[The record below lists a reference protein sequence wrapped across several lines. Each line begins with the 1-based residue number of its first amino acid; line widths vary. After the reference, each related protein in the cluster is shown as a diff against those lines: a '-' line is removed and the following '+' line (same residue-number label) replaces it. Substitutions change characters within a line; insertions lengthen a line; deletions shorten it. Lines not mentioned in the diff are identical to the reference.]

1 MKYTPHDYQKWVED
15 YIVSHPIAAVFLS
28 MGLGKTVITLSAI
41 NTLLFDTFEVT
52 KVLVIAPL
60 RVARDTWKEEIEKWD
75 HLENIRYSVAVGS
88 EKERLDAL
96 KKDTDI
102 YIINRENIEWLIDK
116 SGIPFDYDMVV
127 IDELSSFKSSRAKRF
142 KALMKVRPRVKRIVG
157 LTGTPASNG
166 LIDFWA
172 EFRVLDLGQR
182 LGRFI
187 THYRDE
193 YFVPDKRNGAVIFS
207 YKLKEGSEEKIYSRI
222 SDITVSLKSLD
233 MIKMPELIN
242 TTKLVTLSKETMS
255 YYKELKKELVLDMK
269 GERIT
274 ALNAATLGIK
284 LMQVANGFAYAENGT
299 VDIHRAKLDALEDLI
314 ESSLGESLLIAYWFK
329 EDKLRIENL
338 LRKLEVSFVSMDK
351 SESIKAWK
359 SKTVQVGLLHPA
371 SAGHGLNIQS
381 GGSTLIWYSLPWSL
395 ELYEQTVA
403 RLWRQGQSSEIV
415 KVISIVSK
423 GTIDERIKV
432 SLGEKDKVESKLV
445 NAVKAEFEEV
455 L

>member
-1 MKYTPHDYQKWVED
+1 MTD
-15 YIVSHPIAAVFLS
+15 
-28 MGLGKTVITLSAI
+28 
-41 NTLLFDTFEVT
+41 
-52 KVLVIAPL
+52 
-60 RVARDTWKEEIEKWD
+60 
-75 HLENIRYSVAVGS
+75 VG
-88 EKERLDAL
+88 D
-96 KKDTDI
+96 
-102 YIINRENIEWLIDK
+102 N
-116 SGIPFDYDMVV
+116 
-127 IDELSSFKSSRAKRF
+127 
-142 KALMKVRPRVKRIVG
+142 
-157 LTGTPASNG
+157 
-166 LIDFWA
+166 
-172 EFRVLDLGQR
+172 
-182 LGRFI
+182 
-187 THYRDE
+187 YRDE

-207 YKLKEGSEEKIYSRI
+207 YKLKEGSEEKIYSMI